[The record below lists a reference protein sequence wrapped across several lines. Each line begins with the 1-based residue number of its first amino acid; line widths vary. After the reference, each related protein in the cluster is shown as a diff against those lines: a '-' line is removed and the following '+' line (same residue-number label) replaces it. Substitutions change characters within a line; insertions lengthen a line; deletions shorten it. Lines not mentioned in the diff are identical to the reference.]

1 MASSALTVI
10 TDALKEIGVLA
21 EGDTPTASMADDA
34 LRALNRIMQM
44 LSNDQSFAYF
54 PNLITRALTGE
65 ASFTIGPV
73 GADVIDDRPIKI
85 ETATVDRQG
94 ITYPVTVVDN
104 QKWDSI
110 VYKAV
115 QGANTTVVWYE
126 GTYPNGIVHC
136 WPLATGCTLNLRV
149 VNVVVQFPNLT
160 SLVELPPAYEEALI
174 KGLAVNIAPQYPAGI
189 LQPGTVAAYKSAMK
203 YINRTNNV
211 VPTMTIDNNI
221 LTKRGGSL
229 AGFLGGY

>member
-1 MASSALTVI
+1 MATALTVI
-10 TDALKEIGVLA
+10 SDALKEIGVLA

-34 LRALNRIMQM
+34 LRALNRLMGM
-44 LSNDQSFAYF
+44 LSNDQAFAYY
-54 PNLITRALTGE
+54 PNLVQRPLTGE
-65 ASFTIGPV
+65 SSFTVGPT
-73 GADVIDDRPIKI
+73 GDVVTDRPIKI

-126 GTYPNGIVHC
+126 GTYPNGIVHV
-136 WPLATGCTLNLRV
+136 WPVATGCTLNLRV
-149 VNVVVQFPNLT
+149 INVVVAFP
-160 SLVELPPAYEEALI
+160 SLSTDVLLPPAYEEALI
-174 KGLAVNIAPQYPAGI
+174 KNLAVNISPQYPTGS
-189 LQPGTVAAYKSAMK
+189 LQPQTISAARAALKK
-203 YINRTNNV
+203 INRTNNV
-211 VPTMTIDNNI
+211 IPTMTLDNNI

-229 AGFLGGY
+229 AGYLGGY